1 MEIFLPGLI
10 VILLIAFF
18 IFLVLPRMGPMVLA
32 VVSLV
37 TLIAAAMH
45 HYTLFY
51 SEYKLST
58 WQYAL
63 SAYTPFIVLG
73 FAIIFIITT
82 IMFIVG
88 GPEVRSSIANVVA
101 TPMET
106 INQTV
111 SQAVATMPSASSA
124 TNAIT
129 ASINRSINSAPAPAP
144 GPQTNVNRNRR
155 TPNVPGLGF
164 AASEV

>member
-1 MEIFLPGLI
+1 
-10 VILLIAFF
+10 
-18 IFLVLPRMGPMVLA
+18 MVLA

-63 SAYTPFIVLG
+63 SSYTPFIVLG

-124 TNAIT
+124 TNALT
-129 ASINRSINSAPAPAP
+129 ASINRSINSGNSAPAVS
-144 GPQTNVNRNRR
+144 TNLNRRR